1 MEVMKI
7 NVLQLN
13 EYLKEKNIIIK
24 DSRLSSHKIESKEDV
39 FKQID
44 NIIYFQKS
52 VGAYKENLLPR
63 LRASIGKELEGY
75 KTQILFVDRFIRE
88 LENRKDLNKVDKYI
102 KEWAK
107 IILYNAKISLSH
119 IALKDYREIIERSMR
134 NYEICLGRV
143 DESNL
148 VLAEDKI
155 IVGTIK
161 YMTYN
166 IKEHDI
172 YSLIKKIKRKSIDIP
187 LREVIDYYIE
197 KEGLSE
203 GSRKYLIGLSTYP
216 NEQLKVIKRYIEGKY
231 DLKEEDILENIYRA
245 EILDNKYSIINGR
258 LEYE

>member
-1 MEVMKI
+1 
-7 NVLQLN
+7 
-13 EYLKEKNIIIK
+13 
-24 DSRLSSHKIESKEDV
+24 
-39 FKQID
+39 
-44 NIIYFQKS
+44 
-52 VGAYKENLLPR
+52 
-63 LRASIGKELEGY
+63 
-75 KTQILFVDRFIRE
+75 
-88 LENRKDLNKVDKYI
+88 
-102 KEWAK
+102 
-107 IILYNAKISLSH
+107 
-119 IALKDYREIIERSMR
+119 MR